1 MPNLAHE
8 LVRIIDMEQIV
19 KLALCNE
26 KAEYHT
32 INGWVEFSPQDMP
45 LRHLVNLC
53 TEYPVRINQ
62 PKRSNL

>member
-1 MPNLAHE
+1 MPNTFDK
-8 LVRIIDMEQIV
+8 LVKMVDIEQIV

-53 TEYPVRINQ
+53 TEYPVRIKPTQ
-62 PKRSNL
+62 TE